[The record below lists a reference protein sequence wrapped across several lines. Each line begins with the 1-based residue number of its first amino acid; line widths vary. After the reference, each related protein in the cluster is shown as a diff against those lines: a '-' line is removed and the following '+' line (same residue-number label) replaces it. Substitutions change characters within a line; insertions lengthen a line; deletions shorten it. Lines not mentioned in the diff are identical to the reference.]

1 MLETFI
7 VIAMPDLDMI
17 AQSTCG
23 GLNKKEG
30 FIYAVRRPC
39 PGSETCEQ
47 ICQSEELKAQDPQ
60 IKAKTGR
67 CQSAIHVYSGRPPI
81 TGNKRLGPKIYLY
94 STCRLGGCGPN
105 YCCCRFANYY

>member
-1 MLETFI
+1 
-7 VIAMPDLDMI
+7 MPDLDMI

-60 IKAKTGR
+60 IKAKTF
-67 CQSAIHVYSGRPPI
+67 V
-81 TGNKRLGPKIYLY
+81 
-94 STCRLGGCGPN
+94 
-105 YCCCRFANYY
+105 

>member
-1 MLETFI
+1 
-7 VIAMPDLDMI
+7 MPDLDII

-60 IKAKTGR
+60 IKAKTFVYQFMD
-67 CQSAIHVYSGRPPI
+67 CYNEFQSDFMRPLSNSCLI
-81 TGNKRLGPKIYLY
+81 DAFIIVISIRSLNQILLFF
-94 STCRLGGCGPN
+94 S
-105 YCCCRFANYY
+105 